1 MFLKKII
8 FITFFLAK
16 NILACEAQNSS
27 IKVAMQPQN
36 NWDEKFP
43 YTIQQMEKETDN
55 KNYIVPAAAQNNSLI
70 LTSDINNGQVLYK
83 KIIKGKTDF
92 NEIESRILNRTD
104 TSILNKRELRSVIS
118 LLAYEKG
125 DYFYFVLDAN
135 MNKDFRDDKVYSF
148 LKKDLSKVKK
158 EDWHKYIIR
167 QKMKIEYLFKGN
179 IITSHQ
185 FITIYPFSTE
195 NLTIDFP
202 DELEKKFYVTGYSYD
217 NIRVGKLH
225 PDITIYSQSII
236 PSELFHPSDMVF
248 TLKQNNQIMRSFRI
262 KKIFDLDGRK
272 FQIDSISDS
281 GKFLFLKKMDTD
293 RKISG
298 VFKNFYIEKM
308 QAKQLNA
315 DNTIIT
321 LFPEDKPFFLDFWGT
336 WCGPCIE
343 LTPSIK
349 KLYEKYNGKM
359 QFISIAAD
367 NDSTKVL
374 DYIQKNKMDWIQ
386 IYQSRYGM
394 PGEKQILDRFQ
405 IGAYPTF
412 IIIDKNGKV
421 VFRAIGTNGFKLL
434 EEFINKNPGNIFN
447 SN

>member
-1 MFLKKII
+1 MCLKKIT
-8 FITFFLAK
+8 FIIFFLAN
-16 NILACEAQNSS
+16 NILVCEAQNSS
-27 IKVAMQPQN
+27 IKIAMLPQN
-36 NWDEKFP
+36 NWDDNFP
-43 YTIQQMEKETDN
+43 YIIERMEKEADS

-70 LTSDINNGQVLYK
+70 LTSDINSGQAVYK
-83 KIIKGKTDF
+83 KAKKGKTDF
-92 NEIESRILNRTD
+92 NEMELRILNRTD

-125 DYFYFVLDAN
+125 DYFFFVLDAN

-148 LKKDLSKVKK
+148 LKKDLIKVKN

-167 QKMKIEYLFKGN
+167 QKMEIDYLFKGN

-185 FITIYPFSTE
+185 YITIYPFSTE
-195 NLTIDFP
+195 HLTINFQ
-202 DELEKKFYVTGYSYD
+202 DELEKKFYVTGYSRD

-225 PDITIYSQSII
+225 PNITIYSQSII
-236 PSELFHPSDMVF
+236 PSDLFHPSEMIF
-248 TLKQNNQIMRSFRI
+248 TLKQNNQLGRSFRI
-262 KKIFDLDGRK
+262 ESIFDLDGQK
-272 FQIDSISDS
+272 FQIDSVSDS
-281 GKFLFLKKMDTD
+281 GKFLFIKKMDTD
-293 RKISG
+293 LRISG

-308 QAKQLNA
+308 QAKQINA
-315 DNTIIT
+315 DIIT
-321 LFPEDKPFFLDFWGT
+321 LFPEEKPLLLDFWGT

-349 KLYEKYNGKM
+349 KLYEKYNGQM

-386 IYQSRYGM
+386 IYQSQYGM
-394 PGEKQILDRFQ
+394 PGERQVLDRFQ

-412 IIIDKNGKV
+412 IIIDKSGKV
-421 VFRAIGTNGFKLL
+421 VFREIGTKGFKLL
-434 EEFINKNPGNIFN
+434 EEFINKNSGNIF
-447 SN
+447 